1 MGVTRFHQH
10 TSYISFW
17 NTVMIRLCLL
27 LVLCPFA
34 VFARPDANRNANSSS
49 SSSCSSGWL
58 PGPAGLGC
66 VLLQTES
73 LTWEAAAK
81 SCWENYQAHLV
92 EIKNKDQ
99 QEFLR
104 TILHDVP
111 FDSVYGWWI
120 GATDLNREGSW
131 YWTHSLEPMDYS
143 DWDTKGSQPDDDLGD
158 ENCAMIWGFPNRD
171 HFWNDFHC
179 SYARSH
185 APYPEGS
192 IFSICQRSL

>member
-17 NTVMIRLCLL
+17 HTVMIRLCLL

-49 SSSCSSGWL
+49 SSSSCSSGWL

-66 VLLQTES
+66 VLLQTEP

-92 EIKNKDQ
+92 EVKNKDQ

-104 TILHDVP
+104 TILNDVQY
-111 FDSVYGWWI
+111 DSVYGWWI

-143 DWDTKGSQPDDDLGD
+143 DWAVRQPDDLGD
-158 ENCAMIWGFPNRD
+158 ENCALIFGKPG

-179 SYARSH
+179 SNAS
-185 APYPEGS
+185 YPEQGS
-192 IFSICQRSL
+192 VFSICQRSL